1 MSTQEMTV
9 TEERKR
15 DREVRIHINRHPYE
29 SPNPTTGAALYTLG
43 KVPAGFQLYRE
54 VQGDQEDE
62 PIHNDTEKE
71 HLTVDEHFYSKQERH
86 KGFDI
91 IVNAEQHHVEKKR
104 VSFEQIVKLGI
115 PTPPPG
121 QNILFTVTYYNGP
134 KANPEGV
141 LTAGQIVKVKNGMV
155 FNVKATDRS

>member
-1 MSTQEMTV
+1 MEAIAMTE
-9 TEERKR
+9 TENRKR
-15 DREVRIHINRHPYE
+15 GCEVRIHIDRHAYE
-29 SPNPTTGAALYTLG
+29 SPNPTTGAALYALG

-62 PIHNDTEKE
+62 PIHNDNEKE
-71 HLTVDEHFYSKQERH
+71 HLTKDEHFYSKEDRH

-104 VSFEQIVKLGI
+104 VSFEQIVKLAF

-121 QNILFTVTYYNGP
+121 ANILFTVTFYNGP
-134 KANPEGV
+134 KTNPEGV
-141 LTAGQIVKVKNGMV
+141 LTAGQTVKVKNGMV

>member
-1 MSTQEMTV
+1 MITLEIETKEAKQ
-9 TEERKR
+9 R
-15 DREVRIHINRHPYE
+15 DHAVRIHIDRHPYE
-29 SPNPTTGAALYTLG
+29 SPNPTTGAALYALG
-43 KVPAGFQLYRE
+43 KVPEGFQLYRE
-54 VQGDQEDE
+54 VQGDKEDE
-62 PIHNDTEKE
+62 PIDNDNEKE
-71 HLTVDEHFYSKQERH
+71 HLTPDEHFYSKRERH

-91 IVNAEQHHVEKKR
+91 VVNAEQHHVEKKR
-104 VSFEQIVKLGI
+104 ISFEQVVKLAF

-155 FNVKATDRS
+155 FNAKATDRS

>member
-1 MSTQEMTV
+1 MQVAEVPMNETKSATTKFAFTLTV
-9 TEERKR
+9 TPTSRPTPPPGRRFTCWERCQPGTNSTAKPR
-15 DREVRIHINRHPYE
+15 
-29 SPNPTTGAALYTLG
+29 
-43 KVPAGFQLYRE
+43 
-54 VQGDQEDE
+54 GDKEDE
-62 PIHNDTEKE
+62 PIHNDAEKE
-71 HLTVDEHFYSKQERH
+71 HLTPDEHFYSKEERH

-104 VSFEQIVKLGI
+104 VSFEQVVKLAF

-121 QNILFTVTYYNGP
+121 QNILYTVTYYNGP

-141 LTAGQIVKVKNGMV
+141 ITAGQTVKIKNEMV

>member
-1 MSTQEMTV
+1 MTV

-15 DREVRIHINRHPYE
+15 GHEVRIHIDRHPYE
-29 SPNPTTGAALYTLG
+29 SPNPTTGAALYALG
-43 KVPAGFQLYRE
+43 KVPAGFHLYRE

-62 PIHNDTEKE
+62 PIHDDNEKE
-71 HLTVDEHFYSKQERH
+71 HLTVDEHFYSKEEHH

-104 VSFEQIVKLGI
+104 VSFEQIVKLGF
-115 PTPPPG
+115 PTPPSG

-134 KANPEGV
+134 QANPEGV
-141 LTAGQIVKVKNGMV
+141 LTAGQIVKVTNGMV